1 MGEVIQFPAPNEV
14 TPETYIV
21 SDTTNKDNICEVF
34 TLRGA
39 RNIARILSEEWP
51 DLTFTV
57 TDETDRVLFRISQ
70 DEETSV

>member
-14 TPETYIV
+14 RGPQYTV
-21 SDTTNKDNICEVF
+21 CDDTNEDEICRVHSASA
-34 TLRGA
+34 A
-39 RNIARILSEEWP
+39 RNIARIMSEEWP

-57 TDETDRVLFRISQ
+57 IDETDRVLFRVSQ